1 MRLARWIL
9 FVTFCVSGY
18 AQGPIDYSLGA
29 GNWPKVYQPSDVP
42 QANLADSATID
53 RLIRG
58 GKLYLSLQ
66 DVILLALENN
76 LDIEIGRYGRLEAD
90 TDLLRAKAGAQLSGV
105 QTQISS
111 LSTGQSVQGSGQQ
124 VQGQRGQADGITT
137 NASARASGATST
149 GNAAS
154 FFGTQVTS
162 LDPVFTSS
170 MTFARQSNPQISD
183 FVTGTNTLIQDTSS
197 YNLGFSQGF
206 TTGTTFNLGF
216 STVDSS
222 TNNLRSLFNPSL
234 GSDASVSISQRLL
247 QGFGRSVNNR
257 NIRIAKNNQEVQDLQ
272 FELQVITTINQVR
285 QLYWDLVTFMAQAEG
300 SRTDLELS
308 ERLVESTKRR
318 VELGF
323 QPRFEVLRVNAETT
337 TYRQQLLDARKR
349 IRQQQNVLKNAI
361 SKFGPVSSS
370 LLGVEIVPT
379 DKIVVPDNEAV
390 EPIQDLVDKALG
402 SRPSLASSRMSKE
415 NSNINIKGIRNAMLP
430 SIDVTA
436 FARNNA
442 LAGTVNP
449 DIANVPGIGAPNPFF
464 TGGFGTALSQIFR
477 RNFPD
482 YGVFLNLNIP
492 LKNRQAQA
500 DMTREQLRLRQTD
513 IQLRQQENSVKLE
526 VAQALEDLRNVR
538 DTHGIAKEA
547 RELRQEMVEAEE
559 KRFELGMSSIFE
571 IVQVQRD
578 LAAARTTEINAL
590 GSYMAARN
598 ELDRAT
604 GQVLKRHNISIDAA
618 YKGAAR

>member
-1 MRLARWIL
+1 MRPAVWFLLLAVC
-9 FVTFCVSGY
+9 VTGY
-18 AQGPIDYSLGA
+18 AQDPIDYSLGA
-29 GNWPKVYQPSDVP
+29 GSWPKVYQPRDVP
-42 QANLADSATID
+42 QANLADSASID
-53 RLIRG
+53 RFIRE
-58 GKLYLSLQ
+58 GKLYLSLE

-76 LDIEIGRYGRLEAD
+76 LDIEIGRYGRMEAD

-105 QTQISS
+105 QTQIST
-111 LSTGQSVQGSGQQ
+111 LSTGQSAQGSGQQ

-137 NASARASGATST
+137 NASARASGASST

-170 MTFARQSNPQISD
+170 MSFARQSNPQISD
-183 FVTGTNTLIQDTSS
+183 FVTGTNTLIQDTNS
-197 YNLGFSQGF
+197 YNFGVSQGF
-206 TTGTTFNLGF
+206 TTGTTVNVGF
-216 STVDSS
+216 STVDSA

-234 GSDASVSISQRLL
+234 GSDASVSVSQRLL

-272 FELQVITTINQVR
+272 FELQIVTTVNQIQ
-285 QLYWDLVTFMAQAEG
+285 QLYWDLVTFIAQAEG
-300 SRTDLELS
+300 SRADLDLS
-308 ERLVESTKRR
+308 ERLVESTTRR

-323 QPRFEVLRVNAETT
+323 QPRFEVVRVNAETT
-337 TYRQQLLDARKR
+337 TYRQQLLDADRR

-361 SKFGPVSSS
+361 SKLGPVSSS
-370 LLGVEIVPT
+370 LLGVELVPT
-379 DKIVVPDNEAV
+379 DEIVVPDRDAV
-390 EPIQDLVDKALG
+390 EPIQDLIDRALG
-402 SRPSLASSRMSKE
+402 SRPSLASQRMSKE
-415 NSNINIKGIRNAMLP
+415 NSNINIKGIRNGMLP

-442 LAGTVNP
+442 LAGSVNP
-449 DIANVPGIGAPNPFF
+449 DVANVPGIGAPNPFF
-464 TGGFGTALSQIFR
+464 TGGFGTALGQIFR

-482 YGVFLNLNIP
+482 YGLFLNLNIP

-500 DMTREQLRLRQTD
+500 DMTREQLRLRQQD

-526 VAQALEDLRNVR
+526 VVQATEGLRNAR
-538 DTHGIAKEA
+538 DTYGIAKEA
-547 RELRQEMVEAEE
+547 RELREDMVEAEQ

-578 LAAARTTEINAL
+578 LAAARTGEINAMS
-590 GSYMAARN
+590 SYMAARN

-604 GQVLKRHNISIDAA
+604 GQVLKRHNISIEAA